1 MQVMV
6 DFIVQVLFLLVFLA
20 FFYGACA
27 GVQVSQLRP
36 GMRYVIIGLF
46 ATVGA
51 LVILLGLLSLAA
63 PAVVAPRQG
72 RLLLALGAATVL
84 PLLRPVRRLV
94 ARLTPM
100 DPDSTIDVSGLVVLG
115 WLFVAL
121 GTVLFTIN
129 LDEIAGSVK
138 LTLSDVLTSALAY
151 PALGFS
157 LVGVFVT
164 RSWRESVKRLG
175 LGRVGP
181 RQAALAL
188 GLVAPLLA
196 LSYASDFA
204 GRALQPQLYA
214 KVDTIISLM
223 SSVVTNPLIAVVL
236 GLATG
241 TGEEI
246 LFRGA
251 VQPRYGIVLSA
262 LAWAVLHSQYGA
274 SFAIAGVFVTGI
286 VLGFLR
292 KYLNTT
298 ACIITHA
305 AYNTVA
311 FLLNAGG

>member
-1 MQVMV
+1 MV
-6 DFIVQVLFLLVFLA
+6 DFIVQLLFLLVFLA

-27 GVQVSQLRP
+27 AIQLTQLRP
-36 GMRYVIIGLF
+36 GMRYVVVGLF

-63 PAVVAPRQG
+63 PTIVPPRQG
-72 RLLLALGAATVL
+72 NLLLALGAATVL

-115 WLFVAL
+115 WIFVVF
-121 GTVLFTIN
+121 GTLLFTID
-129 LDEIAGSVK
+129 LDALAGSVRIS
-138 LTLSDVLTSALAY
+138 LVDALLNALAY
-151 PALGFS
+151 PILAFG
-157 LVGVFVT
+157 LVGLFVT
-164 RSWRESVKRLG
+164 RAWRESLKRLG
-175 LGRVGP
+175 LEWVSP

-196 LSYASDFA
+196 VSYASDFL
-204 GRALQPQLYA
+204 GRAIQPQLYA
-214 KVDTIISLM
+214 KVDTIINLM
-223 SSVVTNPLIAVVL
+223 SSVVTNPLIAVIL

-262 LAWAVLHSQYGA
+262 LAWAILHSQYGA
-274 SFAIAGVFVTGI
+274 SFAIAGIFVTGI
-286 VLGFLR
+286 VLGFQR

-298 ACIITHA
+298 TCIITHA

-311 FLLNAGG
+311 FLLNAGA